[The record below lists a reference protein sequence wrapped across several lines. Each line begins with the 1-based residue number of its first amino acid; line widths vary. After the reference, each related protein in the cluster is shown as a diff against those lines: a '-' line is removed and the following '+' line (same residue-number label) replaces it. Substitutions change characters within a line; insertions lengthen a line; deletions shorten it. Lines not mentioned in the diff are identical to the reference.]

1 MPLLA
6 RVERQ
11 VERDALVQRLGEL
24 DRRMEELSRERV
36 EIVDELADVRD
47 QLYPPIPWCNGR
59 RPPDLDTAPLPP
71 APEGSESLTGRALRA
86 ACLEILRRH
95 GPVPLRQLHGLL
107 HRYGYV
113 IGSRRP
119 VPALSDA
126 LRHEV
131 HAGRARRVERGVYEA
146 AEPPVDRTTR
156 RMPPMAPTPAPWF
169 EARTTPLDPV
179 LDDDPHT
186 WSPDLR
192 PP

>member
-1 MPLLA
+1 MPLYA

-11 VERDALVQRLGEL
+11 VERDALVHRLHEV
-24 DRRMEELSRERV
+24 DRTMEELSRERIA
-36 EIVDELADVRD
+36 IVDELAHLRD

-71 APEGSESLTGRALRA
+71 APEGSESLTGRALRG

-95 GPVPLRQLHGLL
+95 GRLPLRQLHGLL

-113 IGSRRP
+113 VGSRRP
-119 VPALSDA
+119 VQALSDA

-131 HAGRARRVERGVYEA
+131 HAGRARRVERGVYEVTA
-146 AEPPVDRTTR
+146 PRVDRTTR
-156 RMPPMAPTPAPWF
+156 RTLPIAPVPEPWLDN
-169 EARTTPLDPV
+169 RTTPLDPA
-179 LDDDPHT
+179 LDEDPRT
-186 WSPDLR
+186 WSPDPR